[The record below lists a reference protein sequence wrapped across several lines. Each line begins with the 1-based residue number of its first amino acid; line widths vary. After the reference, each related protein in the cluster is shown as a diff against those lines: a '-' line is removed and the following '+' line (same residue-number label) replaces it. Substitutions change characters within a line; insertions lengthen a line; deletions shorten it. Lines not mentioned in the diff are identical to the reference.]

1 LVAQKAL
8 VAAAKGTEARQA
20 SFDAAKDAA
29 KEAADAHKR
38 AAEEAARAWEKTVDT
53 IDGTFH
59 DAFTDM
65 LKQGEADWESFTES
79 LATTFKSA
87 VADEIYKMTLKPLVV
102 NVVGSFAGGQSVPG
116 ADGQPISLSNGFGI
130 ISGAQT
136 AWAGING
143 GISNAATAFAK
154 SGFGQAAGLSA
165 APVELAGPTM
175 TGEALTGTALTGA
188 GATFAASAGPVLGML
203 AAAYAVAEM
212 NKAGW
217 GEDNNAKGY
226 AKMQFLQ
233 GGVGSA
239 VVFDRLFGHSRT
251 VSNDAR
257 GIQGSFDLSG
267 FTGQNYQER
276 SQKGGAFR
284 SDRRWTE
291 LSAIDADMDKALD
304 SMLKQAVSGVQTIG
318 KALNVETEN
327 ALQGFSHTFALQ
339 LSENGDMSKAGEKI
353 AAELKKVQDELATR
367 LIPNIEDFARYGES
381 ASDTFSRLNQ
391 EVAATDAILL
401 AMGKNASEAFGAVGL
416 ASIKARED
424 LIDLAGG
431 LDKLASK
438 TQSYYQAYYS
448 SNEQLQL
455 AAKQA
460 QPKGLKTPRIG

>member
-1 LVAQKAL
+1 
-8 VAAAKGTEARQA
+8 
-20 SFDAAKDAA
+20 
-29 KEAADAHKR
+29 
-38 AAEEAARAWEKTVDT
+38 
-53 IDGTFH
+53 
-59 DAFTDM
+59 
-65 LKQGEADWESFTES
+65 
-79 LATTFKSA
+79 
-87 VADEIYKMTLKPLVV
+87 
-102 NVVGSFAGGQSVPG
+102 VPG

-251 VSNDAR
+251 VSNDAQ
-257 GIQGSFDLSG
+257 GITGTFDLSG
-267 FTGQNYQER
+267 FEGQNYQER
-276 SQKGGAFR
+276 SQKGGTFR
-284 SDRRWTE
+284 SDRRWTDY
-291 LSAIDADMDKALD
+291 SAIGSDMDKALD

-318 KALNVETEN
+318 KTLGVESTKAME
-327 ALQGFSHTFALQ
+327 GFSHTFALQ

-353 AAELKKVQDELATR
+353 AAELKKVQDELTTK
-367 LIPNIEDFARYGES
+367 LVPNIADFARYGES

-401 AMGKNASEAFGAVGL
+401 AMGKNANEAFGA
-416 ASIKARED
+416 
-424 LIDLAGG
+424 
-431 LDKLASK
+431 
-438 TQSYYQAYYS
+438 
-448 SNEQLQL
+448 
-455 AAKQA
+455 
-460 QPKGLKTPRIG
+460 